1 MNCKYWHCSLEQVI
15 TINKTLTLIWK
26 LVYVAGETIKAAEYL
41 VADPTAQV
49 IMKVEDDQINILEE
63 HSQVNLKNARTIA
76 IHGHLRLV
84 VDSHAVYGGQ
94 IIPNPE
100 AVPIDKPSN
109 LPNMSDIEFTK
120 I

>member
-1 MNCKYWHCSLEQVI
+1 MIEIYSRVI
-15 TINKTLTLIWK
+15 SCLA
-26 LVYVAGETIKAAEYL
+26 VSSS
-41 VADPTAQV
+41 
-49 IMKVEDDQINILEE
+49 DQINILEE